1 VRPITVRRRGTAFR
15 CALDA
20 LRAPGKT
27 AGDRLAILAARSV
40 TDAPPKLCGDLF
52 GGRVKCPKAQQVV
65 SNGAQNTDR
74 VSPPLRLH
82 AAQETH
88 FACRYE
94 AR

>member
-1 VRPITVRRRGTAFR
+1 MLRPS
-15 CALDA
+15 CA
-20 LRAPGKT
+20 GIY
-27 AGDRLAILAARSV
+27 LA
-40 TDAPPKLCGDLF
+40 
-52 GGRVKCPKAQQVV
+52 GRVKCPKAQQVV